1 MFGPRVF
8 GPISCPESG
17 LIFRPEKGAKNETTK
32 AASVYGVPAS
42 RWVVRVVASVC
53 YGLSGHVKAYE
64 EH

>member
-1 MFGPRVF
+1 MFGPRIF
-8 GPISCPESG
+8 GPIPCPEYG
-17 LIFRPEKGAKNETTK
+17 LIFRPEKGAENQTPK

-42 RWVVRVVASVC
+42 CWVVRVVASVC